1 MTHETSA
8 KTSIAPA
15 TGSVV
20 ERIHMTRQEA
30 EAIEQDIL
38 IRRHIE
44 RYAIIRQ
51 FAYGRSV
58 DCACGVGYGTHILA
72 KNADVSKIYG
82 IDSDPACI
90 AHARKEFSGDKIEFI
105 QGNID
110 AITIP
115 DIDFM
120 ASLETIEHLPD
131 PRCLNDFA
139 RRCNVQEILVS
150 FPAKKTHALQ
160 QIYLLGPDYSGCAG
174 DFWQRFCPDQQ
185 LLLYFR
191 HPVCPSCPA
200 QARLCSAPQ
209 VLGITALG
217 SPTPDLPMPTAI
229 PSEIR
234 HLASVAE
241 KFAALRETAD
251 FMQHHSSFKA
261 AHDILQQE
269 TEPRRRQECLSYIE
283 RNLPRE
289 GLGRILGLSFMASAA
304 QDAAYLR
311 ELQETLMR
319 PPYTLQQRHFSIGNS
334 YPHSRIRGEPP
345 MDPAASILAAGFLP
359 PLSSHQRFVD

>member
-150 FPAKKTHALQ
+150 FPAKKTTHYNKYHYWDLTTQ
-160 QIYLLGPDYSGCAG
+160 DVLEIFGS
-174 DFWQRFCPDQQ
+174 DFVLINSFSYTFDTQFVH
-185 LLLYFR
+185 L
-191 HPVCPSCPA
+191 
-200 QARLCSAPQ
+200 ARLKRDCVP
-209 VLGITALG
+209 
-217 SPTPDLPMPTAI
+217 
-229 PSEIR
+229 
-234 HLASVAE
+234 
-241 KFAALRETAD
+241 
-251 FMQHHSSFKA
+251 
-261 AHDILQQE
+261 
-269 TEPRRRQECLSYIE
+269 PRR
-283 RNLPRE
+283 
-289 GLGRILGLSFMASAA
+289 FWAS
-304 QDAAYLR
+304 R
-311 ELQETLMR
+311 R
-319 PPYTLQQRHFSIGNS
+319 
-334 YPHSRIRGEPP
+334 
-345 MDPAASILAAGFLP
+345 
-359 PLSSHQRFVD
+359 

>member
-1 MTHETSA
+1 
-8 KTSIAPA
+8 
-15 TGSVV
+15 
-20 ERIHMTRQEA
+20 MTRQEA

-72 KNADVSKIYG
+72 KNADVRKIYG

-150 FPAKKTHALQ
+150 FPAKKTTHYNKYHYWDLTTQ
-160 QIYLLGPDYSGCAG
+160 DVLEIFGS
-174 DFWQRFCPDQQ
+174 DFVLINSFSYTFDTQFVH
-185 LLLYFR
+185 L
-191 HPVCPSCPA
+191 
-200 QARLCSAPQ
+200 ARLKRDCVP
-209 VLGITALG
+209 
-217 SPTPDLPMPTAI
+217 
-229 PSEIR
+229 
-234 HLASVAE
+234 
-241 KFAALRETAD
+241 
-251 FMQHHSSFKA
+251 
-261 AHDILQQE
+261 
-269 TEPRRRQECLSYIE
+269 PRR
-283 RNLPRE
+283 
-289 GLGRILGLSFMASAA
+289 FWAS
-304 QDAAYLR
+304 R
-311 ELQETLMR
+311 R
-319 PPYTLQQRHFSIGNS
+319 
-334 YPHSRIRGEPP
+334 
-345 MDPAASILAAGFLP
+345 
-359 PLSSHQRFVD
+359 